1 MSPTPL
7 KNEPTV
13 KYKKAFEIL
22 NNMNNNKYTMKY
34 IEENKLKNKNS
45 EGENSSKNLVNY
57 NSKTSYIK
65 KDSNRLKDEKKTK
78 GRNKSTKEY
87 NRHSSKSNNE
97 EKENSSI
104 NEYKINNLNS
114 SYNNN
119 YTNIKT
125 NKIVFIDVKN
135 NSNNNSNSNN
145 DTNNANSNNSKVNFN
160 DKYIKN
166 LINNESDNNNN
177 NNNNNVTEKTSKN
190 RVSSLKNSKMNNNDK
205 SQDSKHTKNISW
217 HNQNNEEQ
225 NKNNNKSRNKFS
237 NLVIQKLSKSR
248 NNFSVFIDKKN
259 SAKKKIMKRKEFE
272 KIKKSNKLTEK
283 ECSYYILSK
292 SPVLRFYQRMMF
304 ARSTPTLKKII
315 QKDTVFKEQKDFL
328 EDKVNE
334 LNQKM
339 ILCNIILDKPFVA
352 SKTADITL
360 NFITSLQEMEFKEF
374 PILMASDEEKKY
386 YVNYIKILYYLLN
399 EEFENGDDEPDMLD
413 KNNIITLRRDLY
425 SKINNKGYKSI
436 RDYLYNFYIKNKGTI
451 KEIPKIVEI
460 NYLVSQVENMFE
472 THTSLK
478 ICKFISFT
486 TYLIRE
492 LINFGNNIN
501 SSVELLIKAKNMN
514 DIVIRK
520 LENIENIENID
531 KDKTK

>member
-1 MSPTPL
+1 MSPIPL

-34 IEENKLKNKNS
+34 LEENKLKNKYS

-57 NSKTSYIK
+57 NNKNSSYIK
-65 KDSNRLKDEKKTK
+65 KESNSLKDEKKIK

-87 NRHSSKSNNE
+87 NRHISKSNNE
-97 EKENSSI
+97 EKENNNI
-104 NEYKINNLNS
+104 NEYKINSLNS

-119 YTNIKT
+119 FTNIKT

-135 NSNNNSNSNN
+135 NTNHNSNSNN
-145 DTNNANSNNSKVNFN
+145 DTNNANSNNNKINFN
-160 DKYIKN
+160 DRYIKN

-177 NNNNNVTEKTSKN
+177 NNTNMNEKTSKN
-190 RVSSLKNSKMNNNDK
+190 RASSLKNSKMNTNDK
-205 SQDSKHTKNISW
+205 NHHSKNKNISW
-217 HNQNNEEQ
+217 NSQNNVEE
-225 NKNNNKSRNKFS
+225 NKNNKSNNKFS

-248 NNFSVFIDKKN
+248 NNFSVYVDKKN
-259 SAKKKIMKRKEFE
+259 SVKKKMVKHKDLQE
-272 KIKKSNKLTEK
+272 IKKNNKLTQK

-315 QKDTVFKEQKDFL
+315 QKDTVFKDQKDFL
-328 EDKVNE
+328 EDKINE
-334 LNQKM
+334 LKQKM
-339 ILCNIILDKPFVA
+339 VLCNIILNKPFVA

-360 NFITSLQEMEFKEF
+360 NFITSLHEIEFKEF

-399 EEFENGDDEPDMLD
+399 EEFENCDDEPDMLD
-413 KNNIITLRRDLY
+413 KNNIKALRRDLY
-425 SKINNKGYKSI
+425 LKINKKGYKSI
-436 RDYLYNFYIKNKGTI
+436 RDYLYSFYIKNKDTI

-514 DIVIRK
+514 DIVIKK
-520 LENIENIENID
+520 LENIENKCKNKD
-531 KDKTK
+531 KDKNN

>member
-1 MSPTPL
+1 MSPIPL

-45 EGENSSKNLVNY
+45 ESENSSKNLGNY
-57 NSKTSYIK
+57 NSKISFIK
-65 KDSNRLKDEKKTK
+65 KDSNNLKDEKRIK

-87 NRHSSKSNNE
+87 KRHSSKSNNE
-97 EKENSSI
+97 EKENSHI

-135 NSNNNSNSNN
+135 NSNNNSNSNI
-145 DTNNANSNNSKVNFN
+145 DTSNVNSNNNKVNFN

-166 LINNESDNNNN
+166 LINNESDNNI
-177 NNNNNVTEKTSKN
+177 NNNNNVTEKNSKN
-190 RVSSLKNSKMNNNDK
+190 RASSLKNSKINNNDK
-205 SQDSKHTKNISW
+205 SQQSKNIRNISW
-217 HNQNNEEQ
+217 SSQNNVEE
-225 NKNNNKSRNKFS
+225 NKNNNKSNNKFS

-248 NNFSVFIDKKN
+248 NNCSVYIDKNN
-259 SAKKKIMKRKEFE
+259 SVKKKIVKYKDIEE
-272 KIKKSNKLTEK
+272 IKKNNKLTQR

-304 ARSTPTLKKII
+304 SRSTPTLKKII
-315 QKDTVFKEQKDFL
+315 EKDTVFKDQKDFL
-328 EDKVNE
+328 EDKIKE

-360 NFITSLQEMEFKEF
+360 NFITSLQEIEFKEF

-399 EEFENGDDEPDMLD
+399 EEFENCDDEPDMLD
-413 KNNIITLRRDLY
+413 KNNIIALRRNLY
-425 SKINNKGYKSI
+425 LKINKKGYKSI
-436 RDYLYNFYIKNKGTI
+436 RDYLYNFYIKDKYTI

-514 DIVIRK
+514 DILFTK
-520 LENIENIENID
+520 LENIKNKYKD

>member
-1 MSPTPL
+1 MSPQPL

-34 IEENKLKNKNS
+34 IEENKLKNKSN

-57 NSKTSYIK
+57 NNKNYSYIK
-65 KDSNRLKDEKKTK
+65 KDSNNIKDEKKIK
-78 GRNKSTKEY
+78 GRNKSTKQN

-97 EKENSSI
+97 EKEDSNI

-119 YTNIKT
+119 FTNIKT

-135 NSNNNSNSNN
+135 NSNNNSNCSI
-145 DTNNANSNNSKVNFN
+145 DTNTMNNSKLSFN

-166 LINNESDNNNN
+166 LINNETDNNNN
-177 NNNNNVTEKTSKN
+177 SITEKTSKN
-190 RVSSLKNSKMNNNDK
+190 RASSLKSSKLNNNDK
-205 SQDSKHTKNISW
+205 SNQTKNIKNISW
-217 HNQNNEEQ
+217 NSQNNIEEK
-225 NKNNNKSRNKFS
+225 KNNNKANNKFS
-237 NLVIQKLSKSR
+237 NLSIQKLGKSR
-248 NNFSVFIDKKN
+248 NNCSVFIDKKN
-259 SAKKKIMKRKEFE
+259 SAKKALKHKDLE
-272 KIKKSNKLTEK
+272 KIKKSNKLTKK

-315 QKDTVFKEQKDFL
+315 QKDTVFKDQKDFL
-328 EDKVNE
+328 EDKINE
-334 LNQKM
+334 LKKKM
-339 ILCNIILDKPFVA
+339 ILCNIILDKPFIA

-386 YVNYIKILYYLLN
+386 YVNYIKILYYLFN
-399 EEFENGDDEPDMLD
+399 EEFEDSEDEPDMLD
-413 KNNIITLRRDLY
+413 KNNIISLRRNLY
-425 SKINNKGYKSI
+425 SKINIKGYKSI
-436 RDYLYNFYIKNKGTI
+436 RDYLYNLYIKKKGKI

-460 NYLVSQVENMFE
+460 NDLVSQVENMFE

-492 LINFGNNIN
+492 IINFGNSIN
-501 SSVELLIKAKNMN
+501 SSAELLIKAKNLN
-514 DIVIRK
+514 DIIVKK
-520 LENIENIENID
+520 LENIEDKYKD
-531 KDKTK
+531 KDKEQDQDK

>member
-34 IEENKLKNKNS
+34 IEENKLKNKYS

-65 KDSNRLKDEKKTK
+65 KDSNSLKDEKKIK
-78 GRNKSTKEY
+78 GRNKSTKDY

-97 EKENSSI
+97 EKENSNI

-135 NSNNNSNSNN
+135 NTNNNSNSNN
-145 DTNNANSNNSKVNFN
+145 DTNNVNSNNSKVNFN

-177 NNNNNVTEKTSKN
+177 NNNNATEKTSKN
-190 RVSSLKNSKMNNNDK
+190 RVSSLKNTKMNDNDK
-205 SQDSKHTKNISW
+205 SQHSKNTKNISW
-217 HNQNNEEQ
+217 NNQNNADQ
-225 NKNNNKSRNKFS
+225 NKNNNKSRNTFS

-248 NNFSVFIDKKN
+248 NNFSVFIDRKS

-272 KIKKSNKLTEK
+272 KIKKNNKLTPK

-328 EDKVNE
+328 EDKINE

-399 EEFENGDDEPDMLD
+399 EEYENGDDEPDMLD
-413 KNNIITLRRDLY
+413 QNNIIALRRDLY

>member
-13 KYKKAFEIL
+13 KYKKALEIL

-34 IEENKLKNKNS
+34 LEENKLKNKYN
-45 EGENSSKNLVNY
+45 EGDYSSKNLVNY
-57 NSKTSYIK
+57 NNKNASYIK
-65 KDSNRLKDEKKTK
+65 KDSNNLKDEKKIK
-78 GRNKSTKEY
+78 GRNKSTKEF
-87 NRHSSKSNNE
+87 NRHTSKSNNE
-97 EKENSSI
+97 EKENNNI
-104 NEYKINNLNS
+104 NEYKINSLNS

-119 YTNIKT
+119 FTNIKT

-145 DTNNANSNNSKVNFN
+145 DSNFINANNTKVNFN
-160 DKYIKN
+160 DRYIKN

-177 NNNNNVTEKTSKN
+177 NMNEKTSKN
-190 RVSSLKNSKMNNNDK
+190 RASSLKNSKMNTNDK
-205 SQDSKHTKNISW
+205 SHHSKNIKNISW
-217 HNQNNEEQ
+217 NNPNNLEE
-225 NKNNNKSRNKFS
+225 NKNNKPNNKFS

-259 SAKKKIMKRKEFE
+259 TAKKKMVKHKDLQE
-272 KIKKSNKLTEK
+272 IKKSNKLTQK

-315 QKDTVFKEQKDFL
+315 QKDTVFKDQKDFL
-328 EDKVNE
+328 EDKINE

-360 NFITSLQEMEFKEF
+360 NFITSLQEIEFKEF

-399 EEFENGDDEPDMLD
+399 EEFESCDDEPDMLD
-413 KNNIITLRRDLY
+413 KNNIIALRRDLY

-436 RDYLYNFYIKNKGTI
+436 RDYLYSFYIKNKDSI

-492 LINFGNNIN
+492 LINFGNNIQ
-501 SSVELLIKAKNMN
+501 SSAELLIKAKNMN
-514 DIVIRK
+514 DLVIKK
-520 LENIENIENID
+520 LENIENKFKGKG
-531 KDKTK
+531 KDKNK

>member
-1 MSPTPL
+1 LKKTERSNNNLSPIPL
-7 KNEPTV
+7 KNEPAV

-34 IEENKLKNKNS
+34 LEENKLKNKFI
-45 EGENSSKNLVNY
+45 EGENSSLNY
-57 NSKTSYIK
+57 NNKNASYIK
-65 KDSNRLKDEKKTK
+65 KDSNCLKDDKRIK

-87 NRHSSKSNNE
+87 NKHSSKSNNE

-135 NSNNNSNSNN
+135 NTNHNSNSNN
-145 DTNNANSNNSKVNFN
+145 DTNNPNSNYNKVNFN
-160 DKYIKN
+160 DRYIKN
-166 LINNESDNNNN
+166 LINNESENNNN
-177 NNNNNVTEKTSKN
+177 SVSEKTSKN
-190 RVSSLKNSKMNNNDK
+190 RASSLKNSKMNNH
-205 SQDSKHTKNISW
+205 SKNIKNISW
-217 HNQNNEEQ
+217 NSPNVEE
-225 NKNNNKSRNKFS
+225 NKNTSKSNNKFS

-248 NNFSVFIDKKN
+248 NNFSVLIDKKN
-259 SAKKKIMKRKEFE
+259 SVKKKKVLKYKDLE
-272 KIKKSNKLTEK
+272 KIKKSNKLTQR
-283 ECSYYILSK
+283 ECAYYILSK
-292 SPVLRFYQRMMF
+292 SPVLRFYRRMMF

-315 QKDTVFKEQKDFL
+315 QKDDVFKDQKDFL
-328 EDKVNE
+328 EDKINE

-339 ILCNIILDKPFVA
+339 VLCNIILDKPFVA

-360 NFITSLQEMEFKEF
+360 NFITSLHEIEFKEF
-374 PILMASDEEKKY
+374 PILMASDEEKRY

-399 EEFENGDDEPDMLD
+399 EEFESCDDEPDMLD
-413 KNNIITLRRDLY
+413 KNNIISLRRDLY
-425 SKINNKGYKSI
+425 SKINCKGYKSI

-492 LINFGNNIN
+492 LINFGNNIQ
-501 SSVELLIKAKNMN
+501 SSAELLIKAKNMN
-514 DIVIRK
+514 DLVIKK
-520 LENIENIENID
+520 LENIENKFKGKG
-531 KDKTK
+531 KDKNK

>member
-7 KNEPTV
+7 KNEPAV
-13 KYKKAFEIL
+13 KYKRALEIL

-34 IEENKLKNKNS
+34 IEENKLKNKFS
-45 EGENSSKNLVNY
+45 EGDNSSKNLINY
-57 NSKTSYIK
+57 NNKNNSYIK
-65 KDSNRLKDEKKTK
+65 KDNNGEKKIK
-78 GRNKSTKEY
+78 GRNRSTKGY
-87 NRHSSKSNNE
+87 NRHTSKSNNE
-97 EKENSSI
+97 EKENSNI

-145 DTNNANSNNSKVNFN
+145 DTNNVNANNNKVSFN

-166 LINNESDNNNN
+166 LMSNDNDNINNNN
-177 NNNNNVTEKTSKN
+177 ATDKTSKN
-190 RVSSLKNSKMNNNDK
+190 RTSSLKSSKMNNNDK
-205 SQDSKHTKNISW
+205 SHHSKNTKNISW
-217 HNQNNEEQ
+217 NNQNIAEE
-225 NKNNNKSRNKFS
+225 NKNNNKTNNKFS

-248 NNFSVFIDKKN
+248 NNLSVYIDKKN
-259 SAKKKIMKRKEFE
+259 SAKKIAKHKDLED
-272 KIKKSNKLTEK
+272 IKKSNKLTKK

-315 QKDTVFKEQKDFL
+315 QKDTVFKDQKDFL
-328 EDKVNE
+328 EDKINE

-360 NFITSLQEMEFKEF
+360 NFITSLQEIEFKDF

-399 EEFENGDDEPDMLD
+399 EEFENCDDEPDMLD
-413 KNNIITLRRDLY
+413 KSNIISLRRDLY

-492 LINFGNNIN
+492 IISFGNNIK

-514 DIVIRK
+514 DIVIKK
-520 LENIENIENID
+520 LENIENKD
-531 KDKTK
+531 KDK

>member
-1 MSPTPL
+1 MT
-7 KNEPTV
+7 
-13 KYKKAFEIL
+13 YCL
-22 NNMNNNKYTMKY
+22 NNNF
-34 IEENKLKNKNS
+34 
-45 EGENSSKNLVNY
+45 
-57 NSKTSYIK
+57 
-65 KDSNRLKDEKKTK
+65 
-78 GRNKSTKEY
+78 
-87 NRHSSKSNNE
+87 
-97 EKENSSI
+97 
-104 NEYKINNLNS
+104 
-114 SYNNN
+114 
-119 YTNIKT
+119 TNIKT

-135 NSNNNSNSNN
+135 NTNHNSNSNN
-145 DTNNANSNNSKVNFN
+145 DTNNANSNNNKINFN
-160 DKYIKN
+160 DRYIKN

-177 NNNNNVTEKTSKN
+177 NINTNMNEKTSKN
-190 RVSSLKNSKMNNNDK
+190 RASSLKNSKMNTNDK
-205 SQDSKHTKNISW
+205 NHHSKNKNISW
-217 HNQNNEEQ
+217 NSQNNAEE
-225 NKNNNKSRNKFS
+225 NKNNKSNNKFS

-248 NNFSVFIDKKN
+248 NNFSVYVDKKN
-259 SAKKKIMKRKEFE
+259 SVKKKMVKHKDLQE
-272 KIKKSNKLTEK
+272 IKKNNKLTQK

-315 QKDTVFKEQKDFL
+315 QKDTVFKDQKDFL
-328 EDKVNE
+328 EDKINE
-334 LNQKM
+334 LKQKM
-339 ILCNIILDKPFVA
+339 VLCNIILNKPFVA

-360 NFITSLQEMEFKEF
+360 NFITSLHEIEFKEF

-399 EEFENGDDEPDMLD
+399 EEFENCDDEPDMLD
-413 KNNIITLRRDLY
+413 KNNIKALRRDLY
-425 SKINNKGYKSI
+425 LKINKKGYKSI
-436 RDYLYNFYIKNKGTI
+436 RDYLYSFYIKNKDTI

-514 DIVIRK
+514 DIVIKK
-520 LENIENIENID
+520 LENIENKCKNKD
-531 KDKTK
+531 KDKNN